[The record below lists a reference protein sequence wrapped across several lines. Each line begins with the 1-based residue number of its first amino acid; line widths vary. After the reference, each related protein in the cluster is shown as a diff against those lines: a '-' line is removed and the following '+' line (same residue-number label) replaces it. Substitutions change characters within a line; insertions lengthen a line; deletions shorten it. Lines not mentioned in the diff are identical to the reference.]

1 MIQNCAAATGG
12 VVTLQGAAGKAKKK
26 AQGQTCAGNFD
37 DYLKALPELNIFSDE
52 MEAFL
57 REGKLGDFAG

>member
-1 MIQNCAAATGG
+1 MY
-12 VVTLQGAAGKAKKK
+12 AGPEPIKAVYKSK
-26 AQGQTCAGNFD
+26 NFSSSQQVI
-37 DYLKALPELNIFSDE
+37 PTELNIFSDE